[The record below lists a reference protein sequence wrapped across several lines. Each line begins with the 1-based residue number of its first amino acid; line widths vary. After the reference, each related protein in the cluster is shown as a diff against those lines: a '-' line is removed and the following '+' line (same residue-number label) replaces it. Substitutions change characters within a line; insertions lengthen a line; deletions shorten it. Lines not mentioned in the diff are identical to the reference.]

1 VEKNQFYNL
10 LTNYTSL
17 SAEET
22 NELISL
28 QSQFPYSQVIHGI
41 TARGAQD
48 NKFADKDHQL
58 HVSAIYSTDRSVL
71 KSIMTS
77 LKQSR
82 KLLKVVEVVE
92 PVIKEAAKTQPEI
105 ISTPVPKEKQP
116 DINKTVLI
124 DTDVD
129 ESFYKEFELDLETLV
144 KRKHQF
150 DEAVSNYEKGLPIN
164 PEESKP
170 KKSRVVSDP
179 EDGLLK
185 EIKTTKK
192 KIKPEDPKQKEQI
205 DIINQFIKTQPTI
218 TKNKL
223 AAQDVN
229 TPKGDLI
236 EKDLTY
242 GENIVSETLV
252 EILLKQGKKEKA
264 IEVLKKLIWKFPQ
277 KKAYFAA
284 QIEDL
289 KK

>member
-17 SAEET
+17 TTEET

-41 TARGAQD
+41 AARGAQD
-48 NKFADKDHQL
+48 NKFANKDHHL
-58 HVSAIYSTDRSVL
+58 HLSAIYSTDRTVL

-77 LKQSR
+77 LQQAR
-82 KLLKVVEVVE
+82 KLPKVVEVAK
-92 PVIKEAAKTQPEI
+92 PVVKEVGKTQPEI
-105 ISTPVPKEKQP
+105 ISTPALKNKQP
-116 DINKTVLI
+116 EINKAVLI

-129 ESFYKEFELDLETLV
+129 DSFYKEFEHDLETLV
-144 KRKHQF
+144 ERKHQF
-150 DEAVSNYEKGLPIN
+150 DEAVNNYEKGLSNNI
-164 PEESKP
+164 EESKP
-170 KKSRVVSDP
+170 KKIRSVSDP

-223 AAQDVN
+223 AAQEAN
-229 TPKGDLI
+229 TQKGDLI
-236 EKDLTY
+236 EKELTY

>member
-1 VEKNQFYNL
+1 MEKNQFYNL
-10 LTNYTSL
+10 LSNYTSL

-22 NELISL
+22 NQLISL
-28 QSQFPYSQVIHGI
+28 QNQFPYSQVIHGMA
-41 TARGAQD
+41 ARAAQD
-48 NKFADKDHQL
+48 NKFTDKDHQL
-58 HVSAIYSTDRSVL
+58 HLSAIYSTDRSVL
-71 KSIMTS
+71 KSIMTALQHERKQLVQS
-77 LKQSR
+77 EPEPNEVTSEAINTEVNEIVLSSEVEKKETILSNSPGTLITDSFYEELKNDLKTLQKR
-82 KLLKVVEVVE
+82 KL
-92 PVIKEAAKTQPEI
+92 
-105 ISTPVPKEKQP
+105 
-116 DINKTVLI
+116 
-124 DTDVD
+124 
-129 ESFYKEFELDLETLV
+129 
-144 KRKHQF
+144 QF
-150 DEAVSNYEKGLPIN
+150 DQAVSNLEKGLPIIV
-164 PEESKP
+164 EESKP
-170 KKSRVVSDP
+170 KKERTSDP

-185 EIKTTKK
+185 EIKTSKK

-223 AAQDVN
+223 AVQDN
-229 TPKGDLI
+229 IPKGDLI
-236 EKDLTY
+236 EKELTY

>member
-1 VEKNQFYNL
+1 VEKNQFYTL

-17 SAEET
+17 SEEET

-58 HVSAIYSTDRSVL
+58 QVSAIYSTDRTVL

-82 KLLKVVEVVE
+82 KLPKVVEVVE
-92 PVIKEAAKTQPEI
+92 PVIKEVAKTQPVSF
-105 ISTPVPKEKQP
+105 STPVLKEKQP
-116 DINKTVLI
+116 EINMTALI

-129 ESFYKEFELDLETLV
+129 DSFHKEFEHDLEMLV
-144 KRKHQF
+144 ERKHQF
-150 DEAVSNYEKGLPIN
+150 DEAVNNYEKGLSIN
-164 PEESKP
+164 PEELKP
-170 KKSRVVSDP
+170 KKTRAVSDP

-223 AAQDVN
+223 AAQDASA
-229 TPKGDLI
+229 PKGDLI
-236 EKDLTY
+236 EKELTY